1 LVTFNDNVIVRR
13 PTKIN
18 PLGEESI
25 AQLRLHP
32 QTRTRTALTQATP
45 TTTFVAQ
52 RLQISNGRV
61 PFCTLKN
68 DKNYSTK

>member
-32 QTRTRTALTQATP
+32 QTRTRTALTQGHTNHH
-45 TTTFVAQ
+45 FSL
-52 RLQISNGRV
+52 RNGCKSQLTV
-61 PFCTLKN
+61 GSLFAL
-68 DKNYSTK
+68 

>member
-45 TTTFVAQ
+45 TTTFRCATAANLK
-52 RLQISNGRV
+52 RSG
-61 PFCTLKN
+61 PFLHFEE
-68 DKNYSTK
+68 